1 VLTTPRHGFPLEGDE
16 DTAHGL
22 RVRVR
27 QVGVDAR
34 AELELVARTGAEG
47 MRVAAML
54 ALADL
59 GAEQTEDFFVE
70 CARDPSLE
78 VRWVAQRA
86 LGSMRSARSL
96 ALLFSLAE
104 EQGARAGLTNRLT
117 AWSDDELL
125 GLMRSASAPVLWA
138 VARALGL
145 RGGATLSA
153 PVLGCFRAKW
163 LETVV
168 GAPEYEAVCA
178 ATAVRDDASVVF
190 QVLSP
195 RLACS
200 DVRADGIRRAIAEQV
215 RAAWSMA
222 DSDAAV
228 VPGGFEHDTPPS
240 RALPALGWLD
250 VVGGNDGDAQ
260 DIRHGLGWSLKP
272 HPLPA
277 PRVVLSGA
285 EGGVALLVLGY
296 TVNPHQSRRL
306 SEVLESDLPSARIV
320 HLLEHQFGGHRCA
333 QVALLG
339 LVIILPPLVEALDPR
354 HGTVDEWLARLDLE
368 NPGPEDLATLD
379 AFFAQF
385 GQFPRITRAQEALA
399 SSDPVRPGDVG
410 SFEVVRLVRRD
421 RPWEPAIEADA
432 TRLGCLSEGRL
443 REEQWALLER
453 TARRVG
459 IDERPRLF
467 ALWRNRD

>member
-1 VLTTPRHGFPLEGDE
+1 MRARSEPGGALGGAACAREHAKRTLT
-16 DTAHGL
+16 
-22 RVRVR
+22 
-27 QVGVDAR
+27 
-34 AELELVARTGAEG
+34 
-47 MRVAAML
+47 RVAVQSRRGTGSTRWPHEPIDGVVGRRTARVDEVSL
-54 ALADL
+54 CP
-59 GAEQTEDFFVE
+59 GAVGSGA
-70 CARDPSLE
+70 CARP
-78 VRWVAQRA
+78 
-86 LGSMRSARSL
+86 AR
-96 ALLFSLAE
+96 
-104 EQGARAGLTNRLT
+104 
-117 AWSDDELL
+117 
-125 GLMRSASAPVLWA
+125 
-138 VARALGL
+138 
-145 RGGATLSA
+145 GATLSA
-153 PVLGCFRAKW
+153 PVLECFRAKW

-178 ATAVRDDASVVF
+178 AMAVRDDASVVF
-190 QVLSP
+190 EVLSP
-195 RLACS
+195 WLACS

-250 VVGGNDGDAQ
+250 VVSGKDGDAQ
-260 DIRHGLGWSLKP
+260 DIRHGLGWSVKP

-339 LVIILPPLVEALDPR
+339 LVIISPPLVEALDPR
-354 HGTVDEWLARLDLE
+354 HGIVDEWLARLDLE

-385 GQFPRITRAQEALA
+385 GQFPRITRAQE
-399 SSDPVRPGDVG
+399 RW
-410 SFEVVRLVRRD
+410 RR
-421 RPWEPAIEADA
+421 RIPY
-432 TRLGCLSEGRL
+432 GRV
-443 REEQWALLER
+443 
-453 TARRVG
+453 T
-459 IDERPRLF
+459 
-467 ALWRNRD
+467 